1 MKSFVTRLTSLV
13 AILILSSC
21 TFFKDI
27 KIKNVTSISPA
38 IANKSIVLAAD
49 VHLQNEN
56 PFAVKLKESNLSVS
70 IDEKAIGDV
79 SLVDKIVIQRKSD
92 TSYPVKLNVSLA
104 DGAMFTLL
112 RNAFKKEV
120 TITIK
125 GTLKGS
131 ALGIPKTITINE
143 TKTIDGNL
151 LKSLNV

>member
-1 MKSFVTRLTSLV
+1 M
-13 AILILSSC
+13 
-21 TFFKDI
+21 
-27 KIKNVTSISPA
+27 
-38 IANKSIVLAAD
+38 
-49 VHLQNEN
+49 
-56 PFAVKLKESNLSVS
+56 KLKESNLSVS